1 MKYNRVCAYCGKKY
15 YVCSDCIK
23 SDSYSNSFCS
33 LDCYKR
39 NIMKNG
45 SFDPIIIDDETV
57 QVLMRGKLLDDRIVD
72 IIGYNIELGKY
83 DCYDGITRTNKDFK
97 TFYISRNE
105 MSEIGMEMKFLN
117 ENREKGVGR

>member
-1 MKYNRVCAYCGKKY
+1 
-15 YVCSDCIK
+15 
-23 SDSYSNSFCS
+23 
-33 LDCYKR
+33 
-39 NIMKNG
+39 MKNG